1 VTEKTDTEMT
11 VARPGREGFLVG
23 PDTPLSRLLA
33 ANLFEWQSHCATADH
48 VRYTQNSN
56 HTLPSRGPGMVPLFN
71 LRFLNLRFHY
81 QFVLHEGSWPRNTAR
96 AAGLPASAA
105 RRSHNCWISVNQL
118 GV

>member
-1 VTEKTDTEMT
+1 L
-11 VARPGREGFLVG
+11 RFL
-23 PDTPLSRLLA
+23 
-33 ANLFEWQSHCATADH
+33 NLRFLNL
-48 VRYTQNSN
+48 RF
-56 HTLPSRGPGMVPLFN
+56 LN

-81 QFVLHEGSWPRNTAR
+81 QFVLREGSWPRNTAR